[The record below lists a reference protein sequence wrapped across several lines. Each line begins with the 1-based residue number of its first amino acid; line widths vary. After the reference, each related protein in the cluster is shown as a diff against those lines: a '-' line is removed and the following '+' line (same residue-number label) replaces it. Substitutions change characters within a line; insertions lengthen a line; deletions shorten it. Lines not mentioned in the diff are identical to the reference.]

1 MQRTEFLDE
10 LQQHLSILSHEDREN
25 ILEEY
30 RVYFTECEKEG
41 KTEEEICDELGE
53 PIECAKQYLGDIALE
68 DVQTVKIDKN
78 QEKKM
83 KRKKVLWTLAFLWNV
98 VQAIVSIPTTSILFI
113 VAGLMVVFFCFVV
126 PVIESVAFLCFAIF
140 STLSVFLLA
149 MITFLWT
156 IIEIQTCIK
165 KINGEGK

>member
-30 RVYFTECEKEG
+30 RVYFTECEKQG

>member
-1 MQRTEFLDE
+1 VKGAEKMQRTEFLDE

-78 QEKKM
+78 DGIYQLKDYCDTIALIEIKENRAKM
-83 KRKKVLWTLAFLWNV
+83 
-98 VQAIVSIPTTSILFI
+98 
-113 VAGLMVVFFCFVV
+113 
-126 PVIESVAFLCFAIF
+126 
-140 STLSVFLLA
+140 SVFL
-149 MITFLWT
+149 
-156 IIEIQTCIK
+156 
-165 KINGEGK
+165 G